1 MGLTDHFRRDAQG
14 TVSPRWSQGVSTSPA
29 GANTPDSGPPR
40 RQCRNRNRAGHPTA
54 TASMT
59 PMPYPAC
66 EPTFVYADRAMRRE
80 KSAVWG
86 APSTPLMRSAPS

>member
-1 MGLTDHFRRDAQG
+1 MGLTDHLHRDAKR
-14 TVSPRWSQGVSTSPA
+14 TASPRWSRGVSTCPG
-29 GANTPDSGPPR
+29 GANAPDSGPPR
-40 RQCRNRNRAGHPTA
+40 RQYRNRNHSGHPTA